1 MEREDE
7 TVATDYPGLLVERQ
21 GQVATVR
28 IRPISELSRE
38 EAARADVHWELG
50 RVFSDLRGDNSV
62 RVIVLTGGKDGLF
75 LTPPL
80 TKVYASDEGRKWRN
94 EPARHWKVFTG
105 IVRCHEAMAAIEKP
119 IVARINGDAIG
130 FGSSLMLACDLIV
143 ARRDARIAD
152 MHMGMAE
159 VEPYGPPY
167 GIVPGDGGLS
177 LVPLYLTPAKAK
189 EYLMLAKEYSG
200 EELAT
205 MGVINYA
212 VAPQELDRVVDDIV
226 CRLLK
231 RSAFALAWTKRVA
244 NRHVVEQLNWTL
256 DAGAAYEL
264 VNFHQIEKMEWVD
277 RKNLD

>member
-1 MEREDE
+1 VD
-7 TVATDYPGLLVERQ
+7 TNYPGLLVEKQ
-21 GQVATVR
+21 SQVATVR
-28 IRPISELSRE
+28 VRAISEMSRE

-50 RVFSDLRGDNSV
+50 RVFSDLRGDNGV
-62 RVIVLTGGKDGLF
+62 RVVVLTGAKDGLF
-75 LTPPL
+75 LTAPL
-80 TKVYASDEGRKWRN
+80 TSVYASDEGRKWRN
-94 EPARHWKVFTG
+94 DPARHWKVFTG
-105 IVRCHEAMAAIEKP
+105 IIRCHEAMAALEKP

-130 FGSSLMLACDLIV
+130 FGSSLMFACDLIV

-177 LVPLYLTPAKAK
+177 LVPLYLSPAKAK

-200 EELAT
+200 EELAR

-212 VAPQELDRVVDDIV
+212 VSPEELDRVVDDMV
-226 CRLLK
+226 SRLLK
-231 RSAFALAWTKRVA
+231 RSAYALAWTKRVA
-244 NRHVVEQLNWTL
+244 NRRLVAHLNMTL

-264 VNFHQIEKMEWVD
+264 VNFHQIEKMDWVD
-277 RKNLD
+277 RKSLD

>member
-1 MEREDE
+1 MEREDGA
-7 TVATDYPGLLVERQ
+7 VATDYPGLLVERQ

-226 CRLLK
+226 SRLLK

-244 NRHVVEQLNWTL
+244 NRHVVEQLNRTL